1 MAQGTGVGARGE
13 AVIQSGDREVRVL
26 FTNRVLAE
34 AERRLGKSILA
45 IVQGFSDGAL
55 GMNDVVTLL
64 VSGMQAARRE
74 GGGGPAV
81 TLESAYEVMDEA
93 GFAVCTAAVMES
105 VAAVLSYEG
114 SAQDPNA

>member
-1 MAQGTGVGARGE
+1 
-13 AVIQSGDREVRVL
+13 
-26 FTNRVLAE
+26 
-34 AERRLGKSILA
+34 
-45 IVQGFSDGAL
+45 
-55 GMNDVVTLL
+55 
-64 VSGMQAARRE
+64 MQAARRE